1 MANKL
6 SLSLILELISRIE
19 SLHTKEML
27 TTKEDEER
35 LRLLESVILNTTDGI
50 LIAENGDRLDNY
62 KIVFVNAAF
71 IKMSGYSKEEIM
83 GKSPLDFFI
92 SDASNGE
99 LNKLKDAIGKYEP
112 CNIVLKNQRKN
123 GENYWVN
130 ISVAPVSDGIGG
142 FKHWVYIQRDV
153 NDRRRHLQAM
163 EEQNKK
169 LKEIAWIQSHVVRA
183 PLARIMGLVELLSEQ
198 NNNDEIKNSEIIE
211 AITSS
216 ANELDQIIR
225 KIVQHTENVQ
235 NQSKQ

>member
-1 MANKL
+1 MP
-6 SLSLILELISRIE
+6 
-19 SLHTKEML
+19 

-50 LIAENGDRLDNY
+50 LIAENNGSLDY
-62 KIVFVNAAF
+62 RIVFVNEAF
-71 IKMSGYSKEEIM
+71 IKMSGYSKEEVI
-83 GKSPLDFFI
+83 GKSPMDFFI
-92 SDASNGE
+92 SDSGDIE
-99 LNKLKDAIGKYEP
+99 LNKLKEAIDKCEP

-123 GENYWVN
+123 GGNYWVN
-130 ISVAPVSDGIGG
+130 ISVAPVSEGVGG
-142 FKHWVYIQRDV
+142 YKHWVYIQRDV

-183 PLARIMGLVELLSEQ
+183 PLARIMGLVELLSDQ
-198 NNNDEIKNSEIIE
+198 NNNDVINNSEIIE
-211 AITSS
+211 AISSS

-235 NQSKQ
+235 NLPKQ